1 MKKLFLFIALFVGLA
16 QSQVVRLSKYGE
28 IYTDSVLFTRPATN
42 ATQYAAGDVVRDT
55 ATITR
60 KFLPITVGRET
71 NGSSGYIISAS
82 LVTDTANTATGTF
95 SLLLF
100 RDTLGMGANLPA
112 DNAAYTFNIAA
123 HDKHFVG
130 LINFTL
136 SAYGLLHSRAFA
148 SDLRVPFDL
157 RSTSTKQLW
166 GVLIATGAYT
176 PANGGKFIIRL
187 TSQQN

>member
-1 MKKLFLFIALFVGLA
+1 MKKLFLFIAILSGIA
-16 QSQVVRLSKYGE
+16 SAQVVSIAKFGE
-28 IYTDSVLFTRPATN
+28 VFTDSVQFTRPAN
-42 ATQYAAGDVVRDT
+42 ATQYAAGDIVRDN
-55 ATITR
+55 ATDR
-60 KFLPITVGRET
+60 KFLPITAGRQT

-82 LVTDTANTATGTF
+82 LVTDTANVATGTF

-100 RDTLGMGANLPA
+100 RDTTGMGATLPA

-157 RSTSTKQLW
+157 RSTSTKKLW

-176 PANGGKFIIRL
+176 PAHGGKIIIRL

>member
-1 MKKLFLFIALFVGLA
+1 MKKLFLFIALLSTAYG
-16 QSQVVRLSKYGE
+16 QVVHLSNYGE
-28 IYTDSVLFTRPATN
+28 VFTDSVQFTRPATN
-42 ATQYAAGDVVRDT
+42 ATQYTAGDIVRDN
-55 ATITR
+55 ATDR
-60 KFLPITVGRET
+60 KFLPITVGRQT

-82 LVTDTANTATGTF
+82 LVTDTANVATGTF

-100 RDTLGMGANLPA
+100 RDTTGMGANLPA

-157 RSTSTKQLW
+157 RSTSTKKLW